1 MTTKDDEKRYRALLL
16 LQSRSAFSA
25 DVYPYWDTFRSK
37 LQSRNSYQRGIG
49 LMLLAENRM
58 EAALDE
64 YLELL
69 HDEKTITIRHCI
81 QGLGKIAAEKPRL
94 AGRIAARLVCFDPM
108 GVRESMRKSIL
119 LDILRVLCSIKVR
132 HQTAEIEGFI
142 AKALT
147 GGVLD
152 KGSKGEIENLLQQA

>member
-1 MTTKDDEKRYRALLL
+1 MTSTWSSSTMKK
-16 LQSRSAFSA
+16 
-25 DVYPYWDTFRSK
+25 P
-37 LQSRNSYQRGIG
+37 
-49 LMLLAENRM
+49 
-58 EAALDE
+58 
-64 YLELL
+64 
-69 HDEKTITIRHCI
+69 ITIRHCI
-81 QGLGKIAAEKPRL
+81 QGLGKIAAEKPHL

-152 KGSKGEIENLLQQA
+152 KGSRGNRESPSASLNVFWRRRRELAQAGLRHLSAWG